1 MTESGGQFR
10 YAVLGAGLMGR
21 AAAYDLLRHQDTE
34 TVLLADSNR
43 RALDECRSFLGDK
56 RLETVILEATDRDRV
71 AALLARVDCAIAAMH
86 YDLNLEFTRLAIS
99 TGRHLCDMG
108 GNSRIVDR
116 QIELNESAKKA
127 GVSIIPDCG
136 LAPGMVSVL
145 VRWGIERFSWADTVR
160 IRVGGLPQKPEGIL
174 KYGRLFS
181 VEGLINEYIEPVR
194 RLRNGKI
201 EIIEPLTEVEEIVF
215 PPPFGRLEAFTTSG
229 GTSTLVD
236 TYKTRLKELDY
247 KTIRYPGHCVAVRAM
262 LELGLFSSEPVR
274 IDSAETIPRKLTAA
288 LIEKN
293 IPLCHEDATLVRI
306 DFSGGGKNH
315 SLTIIDRATADPKMT
330 SMMRMTAFPA
340 AIISRM
346 QALGKIEDYGVLP
359 QEKCVPVD
367 AFLKE
372 LADRSIII
380 DGIS

>member
-1 MTESGGQFR
+1 MTDSGGNFK

-21 AAAYDLLRHQDTE
+21 AVAYDLLRHRDTE
-34 TVLLADSNR
+34 RVILADINPRSLEN
-43 RALDECRSFLGDK
+43 CRSFLADN
-56 RLETVILEATDRDRV
+56 RLETVNLEATDRNQV
-71 AALLARVDCAIAAMH
+71 TALLARVDCAIAAMH
-86 YDLNLEFTRLAIS
+86 YGLNLELTRLAIA
-99 TGRHLCDMG
+99 TGRHMCDMG
-108 GNSRIVDR
+108 GNSSIVDR

-145 VRWGIERFSWADTVR
+145 VRWGVERFDWVDTVR
-160 IRVGGLPQKPEGIL
+160 IRVGGLPLKPEGTL

-181 VEGLINEYIEPVR
+181 VEGLINEYVEPVR
-194 RLRNGKI
+194 RLRNGRI
-201 EIIEPLTEVEEIVF
+201 EIIEPLSDIEEIEF
-215 PPPFGRLEAFTTSG
+215 PAPFGKLEAFTTSG

-236 TYKTRLKELDY
+236 TYGNRLKNLDY
-247 KTIRYPGHCVAVRAM
+247 KTIRYPGHCIAIRAIF
-262 LELGLFSSEPVR
+262 ELGLFSSEPMAFESGA
-274 IDSAETIPRKLTAA
+274 ITPRKLTAA

-293 IPLCHEDATLVRI
+293 IPLCREDTTLVRV
-306 DFSGGGKNH
+306 DFTGGDKKH
-315 SLTIIDRATADPKMT
+315 SLTIIDRATINPKMT

-346 QALGKIEDYGVLP
+346 QAMGLIEHRGVLP
-359 QEKCVPVD
+359 QEKCVPVA

-372 LADRSIII
+372 LADRGIAI

>member
-1 MTESGGQFR
+1 MAESNGNFK

-43 RALDECRSFLGDK
+43 QALAECRTFLADE
-56 RLETVILEATDRDRV
+56 RLETVVVEATDRDQV

-86 YDLNLEFTRLAIS
+86 YDLNLEFTRLAIRL
-99 TGRHLCDMG
+99 GKNLCDMG
-108 GNSRIVDR
+108 GNSRIVDK
-116 QIELNESAKKA
+116 QIELNESAKNA

-145 VRWGIERFSWADTVR
+145 VRWGVERYDWADTVR
-160 IRVGGLPQKPEGIL
+160 IRVGGLPQKPEGTL

-194 RLRNGKI
+194 RLRNGRI
-201 EIIEPLTEVEEIVF
+201 EIIEPLSEIEQIVF
-215 PPPFGRLEAFTTSG
+215 PPPFGELEAFTTSG

-236 TYKTRLKELDY
+236 TYQGRLKELDY
-247 KTIRYPGHCVAVRAM
+247 KTIRYPGHCLAVRAM
-262 LELGLFSSEPVR
+262 LELGLFSSEP
-274 IDSAETIPRKLTAA
+274 IKIGPTETIPRKLTAA

-293 IPLCHEDATLVRI
+293 IPLCHEDVTLVRI
-306 DFSGGGKNH
+306 DFSGNGNNH
-315 SLTIIDRATADPKMT
+315 SLTIIDRATTVPKMT

-346 QALGKIEDYGVLP
+346 QALGKIEAYGVLP
-359 QEKCVPVD
+359 QEKCVPVA
-367 AFLKE
+367 AFLHE
-372 LADRSIII
+372 LAARGIIVE
-380 DGIS
+380 GVS